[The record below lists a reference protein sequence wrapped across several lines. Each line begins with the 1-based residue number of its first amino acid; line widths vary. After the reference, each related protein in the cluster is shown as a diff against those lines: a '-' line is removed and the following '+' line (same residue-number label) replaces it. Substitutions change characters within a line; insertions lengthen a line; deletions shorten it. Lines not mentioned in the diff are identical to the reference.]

1 MWGGEKYINPPNAK
15 RGLRLLDREI
25 LRKRVKQS
33 YLLCKSLLIYLKLKA
48 VYGSRI
54 SVRAI
59 NSIKGKMNIDL
70 LTDSRL
76 SIGRFFMPA
85 GPCYIKCLENAV
97 CKIGNNVFMNHNCSI
112 TCADRIIIGDNVI
125 MANNVVII
133 DHDHK
138 LGHEGVVDGLT
149 LSPVIIGDNVWI
161 GANAVILKSVKIGEG
176 AVIAAG
182 AVVNCDVPAYE
193 IWGGIPAKKIKKL

>member
-1 MWGGEKYINPPNAK
+1 MRGGQKYVNPPDAK
-15 RGLRLLDREI
+15 RGLCLLNREI

-33 YLLCKSLLIYLKLKA
+33 YLLWKSLLTYLKLKA

-76 SIGRFFMPA
+76 SIGKFFMTA
-85 GPCYIKCLENAV
+85 GPCYIKCLENAM
-97 CKIGNNVFMNHNCSI
+97 CKIDNNVFMNHNCSI
-112 TCADRIIIGDNVI
+112 TCADRIIIGDNV
-125 MANNVVII
+125 VIV
-133 DHDHK
+133 DHDNK

-149 LSPVIIGDNVWI
+149 SSPVIIGDSVWI

-193 IWGGIPAKKIKKL
+193 IWGGIPAKKTVS

>member
-1 MWGGEKYINPPNAK
+1 M
-15 RGLRLLDREI
+15 
-25 LRKRVKQS
+25 
-33 YLLCKSLLIYLKLKA
+33 LCKSLLTYLKLKA

-76 SIGRFFMPA
+76 SIGKFFMTA

-125 MANNVVII
+125 MANNVVIV

-149 LSPVIIGDNVWI
+149 SSPVIIGDNVWI
-161 GANAVILKSVKIGEG
+161 GANAVILRSVKIGDG